1 MLFIRMLISL
11 EVKTHEI
18 SCPALLIPSG
28 EIIPQITKSNIAYKM
43 MGTSTRVIGQE
54 NFNDSLQSIY
64 HIYMYIV
71 QYIVLF
77 EIAMTKYIY

>member
-28 EIIPQITKSNIAYKM
+28 EIISQITKSNIAYKM

-54 NFNDSLQSIY
+54 NFNDSPLIFITYTSYNISSY
-64 HIYMYIV
+64 
-71 QYIVLF
+71 L
-77 EIAMTKYIY
+77 KLR

>member
-1 MLFIRMLISL
+1 MLFIKMLISL

-28 EIIPQITKSNIAYKM
+28 EIISQITKSDIAYKM

-54 NFNDSLQSIY
+54 NFNDSPL
-64 HIYMYIV
+64 
-71 QYIVLF
+71 LF
-77 EIAMTKYIY
+77 ITYTSYTISSHLKLL